1 MYKIYSLPINITY
14 PQVLRDSPRS
24 DSDILMERYLNDMYT
39 IYMNKLSAFILH
51 RNDDPNGVYQLR
63 AMLEE
68 IIKVRNL
75 LNTNVDVQ
83 NLSQG

>member
-1 MYKIYSLPINITY
+1 MYKIYSVPLHIAY
-14 PQVLRDSPRS
+14 PKVLRDSPRS
-24 DSDILMERYLNDMYT
+24 DSDILMDRYLNDIYT
-39 IYMNKLSAFILH
+39 IYMNKLSAFVLH
-51 RNDDPNGVYQLR
+51 RNDDPNEVNQLR

-75 LNTNVDVQ
+75 LNNNVDVQ